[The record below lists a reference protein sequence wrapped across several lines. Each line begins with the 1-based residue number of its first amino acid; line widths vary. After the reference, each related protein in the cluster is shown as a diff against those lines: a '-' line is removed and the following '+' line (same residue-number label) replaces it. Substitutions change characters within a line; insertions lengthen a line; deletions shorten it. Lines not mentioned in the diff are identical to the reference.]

1 MSSDVST
8 MCWHLPT
15 LAQHI
20 YRDFAYWLSTC
31 MYKVHAL
38 NAGLLQDKSFN
49 LIYCYAAKDY
59 VECKNART
67 NADKKL
73 EKNSFPRN

>member
-1 MSSDVST
+1 MLSD
-8 MCWHLPT
+8 LE
-15 LAQHI
+15 LKKE
-20 YRDFAYWLSTC
+20 
-31 MYKVHAL
+31 MYKYLYH
-38 NAGLLQDKSFN
+38 
-49 LIYCYAAKDY
+49 